1 MWRVSSGTQVP
12 RLVALGAGGPALVR
26 LTPSQ
31 LTDGPWCPDDVSTNR
46 YDADLFRVRR
56 VGVRIRL
63 QTGNALLR
71 ASLASGRGA
80 LFANPGTA
88 MNAARMVPDQSIQF
102 DVSPRNMNS
111 RR

>member
-1 MWRVSSGTQVP
+1 
-12 RLVALGAGGPALVR
+12 
-26 LTPSQ
+26 
-31 LTDGPWCPDDVSTNR
+31 
-46 YDADLFRVRR
+46 

-71 ASLASGRGA
+71 ASLASGRVA